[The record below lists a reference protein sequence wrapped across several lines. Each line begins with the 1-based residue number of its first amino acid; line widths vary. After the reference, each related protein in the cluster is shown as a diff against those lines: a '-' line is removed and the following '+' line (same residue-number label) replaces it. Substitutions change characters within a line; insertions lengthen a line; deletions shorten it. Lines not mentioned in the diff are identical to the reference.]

1 MNEQSAPRKTP
12 PNRVML
18 AAAAVILVVFSG
30 LLALDLAN
38 QGLAW
43 RLFWSLTGE
52 ETPVGQLRGMVEWL
66 GNFTRAQPNT
76 APNVP
81 INDTSVN
88 PYGINTFL
96 EQEVEPDKREQQ
108 VQMIAE
114 AGFHWIRQQF
124 PWQDIEIDGRGD
136 FTDRRNVEIT
146 GEISAWD
153 KYDQIVAL
161 TEQYG
166 LEIQARLDTPPAW
179 ARTAPDAGTMGP
191 PDDLQDYLNFVSAV
205 AERYKGRIHV
215 YQIWNEPNIYPEWG
229 ERAVNPEGY
238 TEMLCG
244 AYAALKAVDP
254 NIRVMSAALS
264 PTLELS
270 QRDLN
275 EFIFLQRMYDA
286 GAGECF
292 DILGAQGYGFFSG
305 PTDQR
310 MRPTTVTFA
319 RHLYLRD
326 IMVTNGDA
334 DKAIWISEAAWNPVE
349 SSEVP
354 EMANRLQFGSATR
367 EQAAR
372 YMPLAYQRAQQ
383 EWSWVGVINYWFFKR
398 ASDAEQD
405 QPQYYFRMVEP
416 DFTPLPVYDAMKDY
430 IASETLT
437 LYGGV
442 HQANAPF
449 GGAITPDEA
458 AESVRS
464 SGAQFETALSA
475 QSVTF
480 TFHGTHASIRWLGT
494 TGETLN
500 IRVDGQVWGTSSA
513 TASMISSRTMEA
525 EDWTEVTIHHS
536 LTAETHTVELS
547 SADGFLLDSVTVYD
561 RTRGHLTPMVAGGAA
576 LGVLALVGIGWA
588 LWKRV
593 FG

>member
-1 MNEQSAPRKTP
+1 MNQQIAHRNAPSK
-12 PNRVML
+12 RVIV
-18 AAAAVILVVFSG
+18 AAAAVVILIFSG
-30 LLALDLAN
+30 LLVLDLAN

-52 ETPVGQLRGMVEWL
+52 ETPAAQIRGMIEWL
-66 GNFTRAQPNT
+66 GNATRAQPNT
-76 APNVP
+76 EPNVP
-81 INDTSVN
+81 INDAGVN

-96 EQEVEPDKREQQ
+96 EQEVEPAKREQQ
-108 VQMIAE
+108 VRMIAE

-136 FTDRRNVEIT
+136 FIDRRHPEIT

-153 KYDQIVAL
+153 KYDQIVDL

-166 LEIQARLDTPPAW
+166 LEIEARLDTPPAW
-179 ARTAPDAGTMGP
+179 ARTAPDAGTLGP
-191 PDDLQDYLNFVSAV
+191 ADDLQDYINFVTTF

-244 AYAALKAVDP
+244 AFAALKAVDP
-254 NIRVMSAALS
+254 EIRVMSAALS
-264 PTLELS
+264 PTLALS
-270 QRDLN
+270 ERDLN

-292 DILGAQGYGFFSG
+292 DILAAQGYGFFSG

-319 RHLYLRD
+319 RNLYLRD
-326 IMVTNGDA
+326 IMVANGDA
-334 DKAIWISEAAWNPVE
+334 DKPIWISEAAWNPVD
-349 SSEVP
+349 SPEVP
-354 EMANRLQFGSATR
+354 EMADKLRYGSATR

-398 ASDAEQD
+398 ASDAGQD
-405 QPQYYFRMVEP
+405 DPSYYFRMVEP
-416 DFTPLPVYDAMKDY
+416 DFTPLPVYDAMKNY
-430 IASETLT
+430 IASETPT
-437 LYGGV
+437 LYVGV
-442 HQANAPF
+442 HEADDR
-449 GGAITPDEA
+449 AITHDDA
-458 AESVRS
+458 AEIVRS

-475 QSVTF
+475 QTVTF
-480 TFHGTHASIRWLGT
+480 TFHGTDASIRWIGT
-494 TGETLN
+494 TSDTLN
-500 IRVDGQVWGTSSA
+500 IRVDGQEWGTSSA
-513 TASMISSRTMEA
+513 IVNVISSRMMEA
-525 EDWTEVTIHHS
+525 DDWTEIAIHHS

-547 SADGFLLDSVTVYD
+547 SADGFQLDSVSVYD
-561 RTRGHLTPMVAGGAA
+561 RAREHLTPIVAGGAA
-576 LGVLALVGIGWA
+576 VGVLAVIGIGWA
-588 LWKRV
+588 LWKRI

>member
-1 MNEQSAPRKTP
+1 MNDKYVNHRRKP
-12 PNRVML
+12 SKWALL
-18 AAAAVILVVFSG
+18 AAAATVIIVFSG

-52 ETPVGQLRGMVEWL
+52 ETPVAQLRGMVEWL
-66 GNFTRAQPNT
+66 GNATRVQPNT
-76 APNVP
+76 APTVP
-81 INDTSVN
+81 VNDVGVN

-96 EQEVEPDKREQQ
+96 QQEVEPAKREQQ
-108 VQMIAE
+108 VQMIAD
-114 AGFHWIRQQF
+114 AGFGWIRQQF
-124 PWQDIEIDGRGD
+124 PWEDIEIAGRGD
-136 FTDRRNVEIT
+136 FRDQRHVEIT

-166 LEIQARLDTPPAW
+166 LQIEARLDTPPAW

-191 PDDLQDYLNFVSAV
+191 ADELDDYINFVTAV

-229 ERAVNPEGY
+229 ERAVNPEAY
-238 TEMLCG
+238 TEMLCR

-254 NIRVMSAALS
+254 EIRVMSAALS

-292 DILGAQGYGFFSG
+292 DIMAAQGYGFFSG

-319 RHLYLRD
+319 RHLYVRD
-326 IMVTNGDA
+326 IMVANGDA
-334 DKAIWISEAAWNPVE
+334 DKPVWISEAAWNPVDAP
-349 SSEVP
+349 EVP
-354 EMANRLQFGSATR
+354 EMWNRLQFGEATR

-398 ASDAEQD
+398 ASDAGQD
-405 QPQYYFRMVEP
+405 QPSYYFRMVEP
-416 DFTPLPVYDAMKDY
+416 DFTPLPVYDAMKAY
-430 IASETLT
+430 ITSETPT
-437 LYGGV
+437 LYMGV
-442 HQANAPF
+442 HQAEHR
-449 GGAITPDEA
+449 AITPDAA
-458 AESVRS
+458 AETVPAY
-464 SGAQFETALSA
+464 GAQFETALSA
-475 QSVTF
+475 TSVTF
-480 TFHGTHASIRWLGT
+480 TFHGTDARIRWMGMVD
-494 TGETLN
+494 ETLH
-500 IRVDGQVWGTSSA
+500 IRIDGQEWGTSSSI
-513 TASMISSRTMEA
+513 ASAVSARTMDA
-525 EDWTEVTIHHS
+525 EDWTEVSIHHS

-561 RTRGHLTPMVAGGAA
+561 RTREHLTPLVAGGTA
-576 LGVLALVGIGWA
+576 LGVLALLGLGWA
-588 LWKRV
+588 LWQRI